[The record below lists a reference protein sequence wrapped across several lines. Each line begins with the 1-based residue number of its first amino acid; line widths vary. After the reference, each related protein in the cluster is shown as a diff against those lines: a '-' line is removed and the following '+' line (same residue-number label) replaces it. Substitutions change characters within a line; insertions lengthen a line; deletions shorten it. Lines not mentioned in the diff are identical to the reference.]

1 MHTALALRHHRLPR
15 YWLGLTLGLVA
26 AGIGG
31 GHWWEQQ
38 LPQKLQEAAST
49 GRLDACI
56 RYADQLASLRW
67 LGGRAPQEQGLC
79 RRLKAAKL
87 WQQGQW
93 SAAMKLQLQLV
104 NSTASQ
110 PPDQQLLIQ
119 WQRQLESRAL
129 NLFHQGDLQAA
140 LVLLAA
146 INADHRSD
154 GAALGDNLRESWT
167 RNRLLR
173 DRGQHLIKQRR
184 WWEALDALNRIDHPW
199 WKTNSKQLRQQ
210 VQQGIASLRRQEDKE
225 HEGHGETNPSNVSI
239 AELDA
244 LISRKIAAGMD
255 DGQAFERACRDLG
268 GKVVETGPESA
279 CRR

>member
-1 MHTALALRHHRLPR
+1 MPIALALRHHRLPR

-26 AGIGG
+26 AGVGG
-31 GHWWEQQ
+31 VHWWEQQ
-38 LPQKLQEAAST
+38 LPSKLQEAASA

-56 RYADQLASLRW
+56 RYADQLAALRW
-67 LGGRAPQEQGLC
+67 LGGRAPQDQGLC
-79 RRLKAAKL
+79 RRRKAAQL
-87 WQQGQW
+87 WQQEHW
-93 SAAMKLQLQLV
+93 AAAMKLQLQLV
-104 NSTASQ
+104 NSVASR
-110 PPDQQLLIQ
+110 PADQRLLVE
-119 WQRQLESRAL
+119 WQRQLEARAL
-129 NLFHQGDLQAA
+129 DLFQQGNLQAA
-140 LVLLAA
+140 LVVLAA

-154 GAALGDNLRESWT
+154 GAALGDTLRDSWT

-173 DRGQHLIKQRR
+173 DRGQQLIKQQR

-199 WKTNSKQLRQQ
+199 WKVHSQELRQQ
-210 VQQGIASLRRQEDKE
+210 VQKGIASLRRKEDRE
-225 HEGHGETNPSNVSI
+225 HEGHSQTNPSNVSI

-255 DGQAFERACRDLG
+255 DWQAFERACRELG

>member
-26 AGIGG
+26 AAVGG
-31 GHWWEQQ
+31 VHWWEQQ
-38 LPQKLQEAAST
+38 LPFKLQEAART

-56 RYADQLASLRW
+56 RYADQLAALRW
-67 LGGRAPQEQGLC
+67 LGGAAPQEQGLC
-79 RRLKAAKL
+79 RRRKAAQL
-87 WQQGQW
+87 WDQGQW

-104 NSTASQ
+104 NSGASQ
-110 PPDQQLLIQ
+110 PPDQQQLVQ
-119 WQRQLESRAL
+119 WHRQLESRAL
-129 NLFHQGDLQAA
+129 GLFQQGDLQAA

-154 GAALGDNLRESWT
+154 GAALGDNLRDSWT
-167 RNRLLR
+167 RNRMLR
-173 DRGQHLIKQRR
+173 DRGQQLIKQQR

-199 WKTNSKQLRQQ
+199 WKDQTKVLRQQ
-210 VQQGIASLRRQEDKE
+210 VQTGISSLRHQEDKE

-255 DGQAFERACRDLG
+255 DGQAFDRACKELG

>member
-1 MHTALALRHHRLPR
+1 MALRQHRLPR
-15 YWLGLTLGLVA
+15 FWLAITLGSVVVAVGGVYWWERQLPCRIERAAATGQLDDCLRFGEQLAALSWRPGGSTQEQARCQRLRAEQLWRAQHWDQALTLQRRLVHSS
-26 AGIGG
+26 AGVEGDRR
-31 GHWWEQQ
+31 
-38 LPQKLQEAAST
+38 
-49 GRLDACI
+49 RLSLWQD
-56 RYADQLASLRW
+56 SLRRKAMAQFQAGDLNAALAALTPIGEEPRGDGNT
-67 LGGRAPQEQGLC
+67 LGDELTENWNRN
-79 RRLKAAKL
+79 RV
-87 WQQGQW
+87 
-93 SAAMKLQLQLV
+93 QLQRAEQL
-104 NSTASQ
+104 TA
-110 PPDQQLLIQ
+110 
-119 WQRQLESRAL
+119 
-129 NLFHQGDLQAA
+129 QA
-140 LVLLAA
+140 
-146 INADHRSD
+146 
-154 GAALGDNLRESWT
+154 
-167 RNRLLR
+167 
-173 DRGQHLIKQRR
+173 R

>member
-26 AGIGG
+26 VGVGG
-31 GHWWEQQ
+31 VHWWEQQ
-38 LPQKLQEAAST
+38 LPLKLQGAARA

-56 RYADQLASLRW
+56 RYADQLGALRW
-67 LGGRAPQEQGLC
+67 LGGRAPQDQGVC
-79 RRLKAAKL
+79 RRRKAAQL
-87 WQQGQW
+87 WDQGQW

-104 NSTASQ
+104 NSGASQ
-110 PPDQQLLIQ
+110 PPDQQQLVQ
-119 WQRQLESRAL
+119 WHRQLETRAL
-129 NLFHQGDLQAA
+129 GLFQQGDLQGA

-167 RNRLLR
+167 RNRMLR
-173 DRGQHLIKQRR
+173 DRGQQLIKQQR

-199 WKTNSKQLRQQ
+199 WKDQTKELRQQ
-210 VQQGIASLRRQEDKE
+210 VQTGIASLRRQEDKE
-225 HEGHGETNPSNVSI
+225 HEGHGNTNPSNVSI

-255 DGQAFERACRDLG
+255 DGQAFDRACKELG

>member
-1 MHTALALRHHRLPR
+1 MHTALALRQHRLPR

-26 AGIGG
+26 AAVGG
-31 GHWWEQQ
+31 VHWWEQQ
-38 LPQKLQEAAST
+38 LPLKLQEAASA

-56 RYADQLASLRW
+56 RYADQLAALRW
-67 LGGRAPQEQGLC
+67 LGGAAPQEQGLC
-79 RRLKAAKL
+79 RRRKAVQL

-104 NSTASQ
+104 NSGASR
-110 PPDQQLLIQ
+110 PPDQQQLVQ

-129 NLFHQGDLQAA
+129 VLFQQGDLQAA

-154 GAALGDNLRESWT
+154 GAALGDNLRDSWT

-173 DRGQHLIKQRR
+173 DRGQQLIKQQR

-199 WKTNSKQLRQQ
+199 WKVQTKELRQQ
-210 VQQGIASLRRQEDKE
+210 VQKGIASLRRQEDKD
-225 HEGHGETNPSNVSI
+225 HESHGETNPSNVSV

-244 LISRKIAAGMD
+244 LVSRKIAAGMD
-255 DGQAFERACRDLG
+255 DGLAFERACRELG

>member
-26 AGIGG
+26 VGVGG
-31 GHWWEQQ
+31 VHWWEQQ
-38 LPQKLQEAAST
+38 LPLKLQGAARA

-56 RYADQLASLRW
+56 RYADQLAALRW

-79 RRLKAAKL
+79 RRRKAAQL
-87 WQQGQW
+87 WEQGQW

-104 NSTASQ
+104 NSGASQ
-110 PPDQQLLIQ
+110 PPDQQQLVQ
-119 WQRQLESRAL
+119 WHRQLETRAL
-129 NLFHQGDLQAA
+129 GLFQQGELQGA

-154 GAALGDNLRESWT
+154 GAALGDNLRDSWT

-173 DRGQHLIKQRR
+173 DRGQQLIKQQR

-199 WKTNSKQLRQQ
+199 WKVQTKELRQQ

-225 HEGHGETNPSNVSI
+225 HEGHSATNPSNVSI

-255 DGQAFERACRDLG
+255 DGQAFERACMQLG
-268 GKVVETGPESA
+268 GKVVEMGPESA

>member
-26 AGIGG
+26 VGVGG
-31 GHWWEQQ
+31 VHWWEQQ
-38 LPQKLQEAAST
+38 LPLKLQEAAGA

-56 RYADQLASLRW
+56 RYADQLAALRW
-67 LGGRAPQEQGLC
+67 LGGSAPQEQGLC
-79 RRLKAAKL
+79 RRRKAAQL
-87 WQQGQW
+87 WDQGQW

-104 NSTASQ
+104 NSGASQ
-110 PPDQQLLIQ
+110 ALDEQQLVQ

-129 NLFHQGDLQAA
+129 GLFQQGDLRAA

-154 GAALGDNLRESWT
+154 GAALGDNLRDSWT

-173 DRGQHLIKQRR
+173 DRGQQLIKQQR

-199 WKTNSKQLRQQ
+199 WKVQTKELRQQ
-210 VQQGIASLRRQEDKE
+210 VQTGIAGLRRQEDKQ
-225 HEGHGETNPSNVSI
+225 HEGHGETNPSNVPLP
-239 AELDA
+239 ELDA
-244 LISRKIAAGMD
+244 LVSSKIAAGMD
-255 DGQAFERACRDLG
+255 DGQAFERACKQLG

>member
-26 AGIGG
+26 AAVGG
-31 GHWWEQQ
+31 VHWWEQQ
-38 LPQKLQEAAST
+38 LPFKLQEAARA

-56 RYADQLASLRW
+56 RYADQLAALRW
-67 LGGRAPQEQGLC
+67 LGGLAPQEQGLC
-79 RRLKAAKL
+79 RRRKAAQL
-87 WQQGQW
+87 WDQGQW

-104 NSTASQ
+104 NSGASQ
-110 PPDQQLLIQ
+110 PPDQQQLVQ
-119 WQRQLESRAL
+119 WHRQLESRAL
-129 NLFHQGDLQAA
+129 GLFQQGDLQAA

-167 RNRLLR
+167 RNRMLR
-173 DRGQHLIKQRR
+173 DRGQQLIKQQR

-199 WKTNSKQLRQQ
+199 WKDQTKVLRQQ
-210 VQQGIASLRRQEDKE
+210 VQTGISSLRHQEDKE

-255 DGQAFERACRDLG
+255 DGQAFDRACKELG

>member
-1 MHTALALRHHRLPR
+1 MAIRRHRLPR
-15 YWLGLTLGLVA
+15 FWLVLTLGLVA
-26 AGIGG
+26 AGVGSAY
-31 GHWWEQQ
+31 WWEKQ
-38 LPQKLQEAAST
+38 LPERLEQAAAQ
-49 GRLDACI
+49 GRLDDCLS
-56 RYADQLASLRW
+56 YGEQLAALRW
-67 LGGRAPQEQGLC
+67 LGGKAPLEQGRC
-79 RRLKAAKL
+79 RRLKAEERWRKGAWAEAL
-87 WQQGQW
+87 
-93 SAAMKLQLQLV
+93 KLQLQLV
-104 NSTASQ
+104 NSGASQ
-110 PPDQQLLIQ
+110 PPDQQQLVQ
-119 WQRQLESRAL
+119 WHRQLESRAL
-129 NLFHQGDLQAA
+129 GLFQQGDLQGA

-154 GAALGDNLRESWT
+154 GAALGDNLRDSWT

-173 DRGQHLIKQRR
+173 DRGQQLIKQQR

-199 WKTNSKQLRQQ
+199 WKVQTKELRQQ

-225 HEGHGETNPSNVSI
+225 HEGHSETNPSNVSI

-255 DGQAFERACRDLG
+255 DGQAFERACRELG

>member
-1 MHTALALRHHRLPR
+1 MHTVLALRHHRLPR

-26 AGIGG
+26 AAVGG
-31 GHWWEQQ
+31 VHWWEQQ
-38 LPQKLQEAAST
+38 LPLKLQEAARA

-56 RYADQLASLRW
+56 RHADQLAALRW

-79 RRLKAAKL
+79 RRRKAAQL
-87 WQQGQW
+87 WDQGHW

-104 NSTASQ
+104 NSGASQ
-110 PPDQQLLIQ
+110 PADQQQLVQ

-129 NLFHQGDLQAA
+129 GLFHQGDLQAA

-154 GAALGDNLRESWT
+154 GAALGDNLRDSWT
-167 RNRLLR
+167 RNRMLR
-173 DRGQHLIKQRR
+173 DRGQQLIKQQR

-199 WKTNSKQLRQQ
+199 WKGQTKVLRQQ
-210 VQQGIASLRRQEDKE
+210 VQLGIARLRRQEDKQ
-225 HEGHGETNPSNVSI
+225 HEGHGETNPSNVPL
-239 AELDA
+239 AEFDA
-244 LISRKIAAGMD
+244 LVSGKIAAGMD
-255 DGQAFERACRDLG
+255 DGQAFERACKELG